1 MMKMKVIFLK
11 VDFVV
16 EGEKMVVMVEKLDM
30 MKKIVVDEEKVTE
43 MELKT
48 MD

>member
-1 MMKMKVIFLK
+1 MMKMKVFFLK

-16 EGEKMVVMVEKLDM
+16 EEEKMVLMVEMLDM